1 MRSPNIFRLLIVLF
15 VSFNLASCVHDKN
28 IREPVSPAKVFKN
41 YAFDPESPLMS
52 RLRAIPGF
60 VLVHLKDMDKDSTY
74 SSYSPSEKE
83 TALLAEY
90 MDKLPV
96 LHKKVLQDRLIGI
109 YFVQN
114 FQGSGM
120 AEYVL
125 NEKDDVYTILI
136 LNPMVL
142 KNDISTQLTYREN
155 TCFAQD
161 DTDLRIEVH
170 SGSDYKGLMYVLL
183 HEATHI
189 VDYVLNYTP
198 YVEDELAK
206 IKRIKTRSTDF
217 VKGIW
222 TDYSKATGQYDYP
235 LRDKVTFYGLNK
247 GPRINISD
255 ALALYRQLSDTPFAS
270 VYASQNWAEDF
281 ADFVT
286 FYHLTQKLKQ
296 PYEIRYYKG
305 RELLFR
311 YEPMKAPKVMERFS
325 LMKGLY

>member
-1 MRSPNIFRLLIVLF
+1 MRVPNIFRLVVVLF
-15 VSFNLASCVHDKN
+15 FAINLVSCDHGKS
-28 IREPVSPAKVFKN
+28 IRGPVSPAKDLKN
-41 YAFDPESPLMS
+41 YAFNPESPLMS
-52 RLRAIPGF
+52 RLQVIPGF
-60 VLVHLKDMDKDSTY
+60 VLGHLKDMDKDSTY

-90 MDKLPV
+90 MDKLPA
-96 LHKKVLQDRLIGI
+96 LHKRVLQDRLLGI

-120 AEYVL
+120 AEYML

-142 KNDISTQLTYREN
+142 KNDISKQLTYREN
-155 TCFAQD
+155 TCFIKD
-161 DTDLRIEVH
+161 DIGLRIEVN
-170 SGSDYKGLMYVLL
+170 SGSDYMGLMYILL

-189 VDYVLNYTP
+189 VDFVLNYTP

-206 IKRIKTRSTDF
+206 IKRIKIRSTNFD
-217 VKGIW
+217 KGVW

-255 ALALYRQLSDTPFAS
+255 ALDLYRQLSNTPFVS

-281 ADFVT
+281 ADYFT
-286 FYHLTQKLKQ
+286 FYHLTQRLKQ

-305 RELLFR
+305 SELVFS
-311 YEPMKAPKVMERFS
+311 YEPMKAPKVMERFP
-325 LMKGLY
+325 LMNVLY